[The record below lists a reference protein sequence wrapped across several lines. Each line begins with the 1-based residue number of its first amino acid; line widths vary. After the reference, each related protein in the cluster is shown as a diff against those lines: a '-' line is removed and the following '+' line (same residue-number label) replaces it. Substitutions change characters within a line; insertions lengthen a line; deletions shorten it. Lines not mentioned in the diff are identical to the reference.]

1 MWIYEVAL
9 YWDNNPEEVR
19 ASEDARREAVAELHE
34 ALFPYVPEPED
45 YERLPEL
52 VDAWEFDVDS
62 VQAFTERGAVRK
74 ARRVSEAD
82 RAEPLGR
89 VRSAFQWRRARR
101 ARQALDAWR
110 CTF

>member
-19 ASEDARREAVAELHE
+19 ASEEAHREALAALHE

-52 VDAWEFDVDS
+52 VDAWEFDVDT
-62 VQAFTERGAVRK
+62 VRAFTARGALRK
-74 ARRVSEAD
+74 ARRINEAD
-82 RAEPLGR
+82 RAKGAQR
-89 VRSAFQWRRARR
+89 VGSVFQWCRVRR

-110 CTF
+110 FSA